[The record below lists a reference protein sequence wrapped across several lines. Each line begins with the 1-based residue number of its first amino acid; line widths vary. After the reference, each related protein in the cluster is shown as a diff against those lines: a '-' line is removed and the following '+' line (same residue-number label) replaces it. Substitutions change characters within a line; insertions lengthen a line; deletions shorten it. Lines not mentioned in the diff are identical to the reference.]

1 MNINGAMEVYLPKGS
16 VEEELLLEVRE
27 DYSTDIIVIYVETDN
42 AYDVSLVATANTL
55 RLAP

>member
-1 MNINGAMEVYLPKGS
+1 MELWKFILPKGS

-42 AYDVSLVATANTL
+42 AYDVQVQQILQTDKFCLS
-55 RLAP
+55 